1 MKRTRIEDGSV
12 WRLPSKAFSSAFQL
26 QCEDAERDRHAS
38 GQVIRKWEKVART
51 VSDTLKNV
59 KLKHCCEY
67 KDLEYWSTF
76 GIAHPLI
83 EHANAV
89 ALTTSSVPVY
99 RWAAPQNVTIF
110 DDSVVHLLPARNFI
124 VDVFVTLPESL
135 FGKRDYVNLT
145 YPAKRAH
152 YLCSTVVALRNVYS
166 EFDVDF
172 HPGFAGDKVFPI
184 IRIAD
189 KTLAGSVL
197 IHFGA
202 SNMLLAKISRF
213 SPNTSNLRIST
224 VYPNIH
230 GKDNES
236 TPLFNQRVLRTLL
249 ESDIIR
255 QISTVLLPRKT
266 LISALALASRWF
278 SCRGLLE
285 FDGMFLACFMVHLLN
300 RNVVAE
306 QQDLLTVLRNFFL
319 AIVSWDTSSPTG
331 FYPDD
336 LDSSVVSAHLSA
348 FPVIFL
354 DTTGYFNIASGISME
369 SLLLVKADVAHSL
382 TLLEDYLSFDALF
395 LESHRF
401 YSLFDH
407 YFRLDLSPK
416 CLESLCTISDLLL
429 DTVDE
434 NDRIANF
441 TKMFIA
447 RIHEC
452 MDERF
457 DNVYIQRLQCG
468 KLHLASFLIG
478 FRVGRGWAN
487 PITVGPLATDPKARE
502 FRQLWKEK
510 TQLRKFSDARI
521 CECMIWADTTSVAV
535 PYSILQFIVANH
547 FNLPAE
553 CISWRSS
560 LPTEFLSRRDINVN
574 ITSAFAGLSAILRS
588 AKGLPLLITNIQAV
602 SSYIRDTEPCASDVL
617 CSTEQ
622 GTIEDG
628 RRVPAQRAIP
638 PYTATVTVH
647 LKLEYSGKWGDTIDG
662 VLHLSAAFYIEIAKY
677 LREKHSL
684 IAVPT
689 KDQLFVVKV
698 MLLVSFHTRF
708 SFVLIRLVGLRS
720 DWHNE
725 INEIAT

>member
-1 MKRTRIEDGSV
+1 
-12 WRLPSKAFSSAFQL
+12 
-26 QCEDAERDRHAS
+26 
-38 GQVIRKWEKVART
+38 
-51 VSDTLKNV
+51 
-59 KLKHCCEY
+59 
-67 KDLEYWSTF
+67 
-76 GIAHPLI
+76 
-83 EHANAV
+83 
-89 ALTTSSVPVY
+89 
-99 RWAAPQNVTIF
+99 
-110 DDSVVHLLPARNFI
+110 
-124 VDVFVTLPESL
+124 
-135 FGKRDYVNLT
+135 
-145 YPAKRAH
+145 
-152 YLCSTVVALRNVYS
+152 
-166 EFDVDF
+166 
-172 HPGFAGDKVFPI
+172 
-184 IRIAD
+184 
-189 KTLAGSVL
+189 
-197 IHFGA
+197 
-202 SNMLLAKISRF
+202 MLLAKISRF

-535 PYSILQFIVANH
+535 PYSILQFIVAN
-547 FNLPAE
+547 
-553 CISWRSS
+553 
-560 LPTEFLSRRDINVN
+560 
-574 ITSAFAGLSAILRS
+574 
-588 AKGLPLLITNIQAV
+588 
-602 SSYIRDTEPCASDVL
+602 
-617 CSTEQ
+617 TEQ

-628 RRVPAQRAIP
+628 CRVPAQRAIP

-662 VLHLSAAFYIEIAKY
+662 VLHLSAAFYIEDGVAFNLVLVLDKVLKILERRVVEMKSNGASQIEMSLEGQRLEKWKKRWLSVHYMTSAVHDLALEMIVVSVFEDVAQPPPQTSVAAFRRVLELICRHNWTARPLLIDFDNAWDEKEIAK
-677 LREKHSL
+677 LEENFVKMRPILPPMVIITNEDPTGAKWTREG
-684 IAVPT
+684 PT
-689 KDQLFVVKV
+689 P
-698 MLLVSFHTRF
+698 LLLKR
-708 SFVLIRLVGLRS
+708 IVGLSESMFAFSNVDVSIYDAVIEVYPKVVVRRGVN
-720 DWHNE
+720 DAVKMPRNVDALPVLNFDPVDDFVCALNAHFQHVALFFWNKYGGDRIGIKWKPHE
-725 INEIAT
+725 IEVPAKVR